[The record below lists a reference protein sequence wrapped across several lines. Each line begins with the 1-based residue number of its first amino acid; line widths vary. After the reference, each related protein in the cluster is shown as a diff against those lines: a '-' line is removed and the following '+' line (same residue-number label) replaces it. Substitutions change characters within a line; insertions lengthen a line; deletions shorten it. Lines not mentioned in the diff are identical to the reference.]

1 LRPKPLILTNTVREF
16 PWAGLPTRRCVD
28 FEGWLGWHGDCFG
41 LPDRLLGDTDLV
53 VYHIGSEIRATVRAR
68 DPLKV
73 ALQRHLD
80 ASVVFFSDLR
90 SLMTAARRASAA
102 TSISGNLK
110 RIQTVFAQMVL
121 TLSSS
126 GLPPLWRPSGKV
138 SGKWRRQLQK
148 SDVAA

>member
-1 LRPKPLILTNTVREF
+1 
-16 PWAGLPTRRCVD
+16 LPTRRCVD
-28 FEGWLGWHGDCFG
+28 FEGRLGWHGDCFV

-53 VYHIGSEIRATVRAR
+53 VYHIGSEIRVTVRAR
-68 DPLKV
+68 GPLKV

-80 ASVVFFSDLR
+80 ASVVFFCDLR
-90 SLMTAARRASAA
+90 SLMTDRKVRVGADVD
-102 TSISGNLK
+102 IGNLK
-110 RIQTVFAQMVL
+110 RIQTVFAPMVL

-126 GLPPLWRPSGKV
+126 GLPPLWRPSGKL